1 MSQCNDVGRTDS
13 IVSRG
18 KRCGTQVSRCVDGSD
33 LPPLEVRLG
42 CATLVTLKIIL
53 YQYFRFVCIVPITPP
68 AKQSARPYGLTTI
81 PF

>member
-1 MSQCNDVGRTDS
+1 MGERGDVRWSNG
-13 IVSRG
+13 IIARG
-18 KRCGTQVSRCVDGSD
+18 ERGGTQVSRCVDGSD
-33 LPPLEVRLG
+33 LPPLEVRLC

-53 YQYFRFVCIVPITPP
+53 YQYFRFVCIMPITPP